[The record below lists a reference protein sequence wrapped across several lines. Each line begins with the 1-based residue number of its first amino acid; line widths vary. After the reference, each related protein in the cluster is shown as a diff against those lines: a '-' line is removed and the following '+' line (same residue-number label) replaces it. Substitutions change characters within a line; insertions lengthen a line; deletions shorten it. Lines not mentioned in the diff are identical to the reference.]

1 MLAFVAP
8 IAASVG
14 FVDLA
19 TRVLP
24 APLGSLWVYLLWWLG
39 LTAAATGVLIAV
51 DRVARRLLPLAA
63 LLKLSLVFPDQTPS
77 RFKTALRAG
86 STKRLESR
94 MAELRDGAATPAES
108 AALLLELVAAL
119 NSHDRVTRGHCER
132 VRGYAV
138 LIGEELG
145 LSLEELDLLNWSAL
159 LHDVGKLSVPG
170 SILNKP
176 GRPNE

>member
-1 MLAFVAP
+1 MSSVQSAAASPRWGGHPVQAALVRALAFVAP

-77 RFKTALRAG
+77 RF
-86 STKRLESR
+86 
-94 MAELRDGAATPAES
+94 
-108 AALLLELVAAL
+108 
-119 NSHDRVTRGHCER
+119 
-132 VRGYAV
+132 
-138 LIGEELG
+138 
-145 LSLEELDLLNWSAL
+145 
-159 LHDVGKLSVPG
+159 
-170 SILNKP
+170 
-176 GRPNE
+176 